1 LGGFFPINVAAGIVF
16 AIFVLRLFSLQKEK
30 AMKLKVTLTA
40 LVLGFSPVVASAMGC
55 MTPQQ
60 TASSCADG
68 QVWDSDSG
76 TCIEPI
82 TS

>member
-1 LGGFFPINVAAGIVF
+1 
-16 AIFVLRLFSLQKEK
+16 
-30 AMKLKVTLTA
+30 MKLKVTLTA